1 MPIFLS
7 AYDTTFGRRYH
18 TEPTQAALVKA
29 TVSNYLAKNADGYTV
44 IEDSSDWP
52 VDIPA
57 FSHPL
62 YIEKHPYDGL
72 YVDARHFVTRN
83 RQSGEL
89 KINSQADYNLLLARA
104 GLEHIWRSEPPQLFR
119 AMSPLPASVYS
130 SWLSENISKRFG
142 LEPEDQYKLSIFS
155 AWFYYSLFDN
165 SETADE
171 RDYLKICQGIAKATR
186 ISAET
191 IMQTLDG
198 QPYVK
203 NITDYCERLE
213 DVTGNIRLKGFSSI
227 VLYPIL
233 NSTWYGA
240 NSHEIVACSVEHVP
254 TFLAM
259 ITAAMSERAYMRSQL
274 SKMIERVPAKNS
286 ADDFLLQI
294 TATLKS

>member
-1 MPIFLS
+1 MPVFLS

-29 TVSNYLAKNADGYTV
+29 TVSNYLAKNDGGYTV

-52 VDIPA
+52 IDIPA

-72 YVDARHFVTRN
+72 YVDARHFVTKN

-104 GLEHIWRSEPPQLFR
+104 GLEAIWRSEPPTIFR
-119 AMSPLPASVYS
+119 AMSALPASVYS

-142 LEPEDQYKLSIFS
+142 LEPEDQYKLTIFS
-155 AWFYYSLFDN
+155 AFFYYSLFDN
-165 SETADE
+165 ADKPDE
-171 RDYLKICQGIAKATR
+171 KDYLKICQGIAKATR
-186 ISAET
+186 IGVEF

-203 NITDYCERLE
+203 DITDYCSRLE
-213 DVTGNIRLKGFSSI
+213 EVTGNIRLKNFSSI

-233 NSTWYGA
+233 NATWYGA
-240 NSHEIVACSVEHVP
+240 NSHEIVATSIEHVP

-259 ITAAMSERAYMRSQL
+259 ITAAMSERAYTRSQL
-274 SKMIERVPAKNS
+274 SKMIERVPAKNQ
-286 ADDFLLQI
+286 ADDFLLQM

>member
-1 MPIFLS
+1 MPVFLS

-29 TVSNYLAKNADGYTV
+29 TVSNYLAKNDEGYTV

-62 YIEKHPYDGL
+62 YVEKHPYDGL
-72 YVDARHFVTRN
+72 YVDARHFVTKN
-83 RQSGEL
+83 RQSGEV
-89 KINSQADYNLLLARA
+89 KVNSQADYNLLLARA
-104 GLEHIWRSEPPQLFR
+104 GLEAVWRSEPPVLFR

-130 SWLSENISKRFG
+130 SWLSENISRRFG
-142 LEPEDQYKLSIFS
+142 LEPEDQYKLTIFA

-165 SETADE
+165 SDKPDE
-171 RDYLKICQGIAKATR
+171 KDYFKICQGIAKSTR
-186 ISAET
+186 IGADAV
-191 IMQTLDG
+191 MQVLDG
-198 QPYVK
+198 QEYVK
-203 NITDYCERLE
+203 DITDFCSRAEE
-213 DVTGNIRLKGFSSI
+213 VVGSVRLKGFSSI

-259 ITAAMSERAYMRSQL
+259 ITAAMSERAYHRSQL

>member
-1 MPIFLS
+1 MPIFYS

-18 TEPTQAALVKA
+18 TEPTEAALVKA

-44 IEDSSDWP
+44 IQDSSDWP

-72 YVDARHFVTRN
+72 YVDARHFVTKN

-89 KINSQADYNLLLARA
+89 KVNSQADYNLLLARA
-104 GLEHIWRSEPPQLFR
+104 GLEHIWRTEPPQLFR

-130 SWLSENISKRFG
+130 SWLSENISRRFG

-165 SETADE
+165 AEMPDE

-186 ISAET
+186 ISIDT

-213 DVTGNIRLKGFSSI
+213 DMTGNIRLKDFSSI

-233 NSTWYGA
+233 NSTWFGA
-240 NSHEIVACSVEHVP
+240 NSHEIVACAIEHVP

-259 ITAAMSERAYMRSQL
+259 ITAAMSERAYTRSQL

>member
-1 MPIFLS
+1 MPVFLS

-18 TEPTQAALVKA
+18 TEPIQAALVKA
-29 TVSNYLAKNADGYTV
+29 TVSNYLAKNDDGYTV

-72 YVDARHFVTRN
+72 YVDVRHFVTRN

-104 GLEHIWRSEPPQLFR
+104 GLEHIWRTEPPVLFR
-119 AMSPLPASVYS
+119 SMSAFPASVFS
-130 SWLSENISKRFG
+130 SWLSEGITRNKG
-142 LEPEDQYKLSIFS
+142 LEPEDQYKLQIFS

-165 SETADE
+165 ADKPDE

-186 ISAET
+186 IGMDA
-191 IMQTLDG
+191 IMQVLDD
-198 QPYVK
+198 QEYVK
-203 NITDYCERLE
+203 DITDFCARLE

-227 VLYPIL
+227 LLYPIL

-259 ITAAMSERAYMRSQL
+259 ITAAMSERAYHRSQL